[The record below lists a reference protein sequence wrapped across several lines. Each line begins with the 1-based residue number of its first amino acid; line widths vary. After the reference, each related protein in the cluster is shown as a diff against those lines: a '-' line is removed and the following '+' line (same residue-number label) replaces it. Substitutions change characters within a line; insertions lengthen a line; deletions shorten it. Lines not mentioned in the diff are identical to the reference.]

1 MPLDFQQVHRQV
13 KQLGETAV
21 QREQHLQSLRD
32 LARDLLSDLAA
43 DVERLNQ
50 KVRLVARV
58 HDPTLRCALPV
69 ADHLDARLPE
79 PELPPKAT
87 LLAADGSQI
96 SPNRNAEVS
105 YCLVNVG
112 AIRLNLHS
120 PETPRTYVTSQLFY
134 GEQLYTETG
143 RITDSALALLRDVNE
158 RSTLADLARGAE
170 PPIITF
176 TDGPM
181 ELWGAKE
188 VDAATEFH
196 KQMDVYLEALA
207 RLCSLGVITAGYIDK
222 PAANLVVRLL
232 EVALTPDDE
241 LPDMKKQH
249 PLRGVSDID
258 LFISLLEPGDR
269 SAVFGMQSKSA
280 ANYQDE
286 LALHFFYLNVGR
298 IGRPWIARVEIPAWV
313 AGNQEMLEHLQA
325 ALVSQCRIL
334 GSRPYPYL
342 LHRAHEAAMVS
353 FQEQEQVTQ
362 MIVLE
367 LHRRG
372 VEVGEESQKQALKKH
387 SGRTRIK
394 T

>member
-1 MPLDFQQVHRQV
+1 MPLDIQQVHRQV
-13 KQLGETAV
+13 KQLGQTAS
-21 QREQHLQSLRD
+21 QREQHLQALREQ
-32 LARDLLSDLAA
+32 ARDLLNSLAK
-43 DVERLNQ
+43 DIDRLNQ
-50 KVRLVARV
+50 KVRLVARL

-69 ADHLDARLPE
+69 AEQLDMHFP
-79 PELPPKAT
+79 PTELPLKAT
-87 LLAADGSQI
+87 ILAADGSQI

-112 AIRLNLHS
+112 AIQLNLHS
-120 PETPRTYVTSQLFY
+120 AEPPHIQVTSQLFY

-143 RITDSALALLRDVNE
+143 RITDSALALIRDVNE
-158 RSTLADLARGAE
+158 RTTLADLAEGALA
-170 PPIITF
+170 PVITF

-196 KQMDVYLEALA
+196 KQMDVYLEALS
-207 RLCSLGVITAGYIDK
+207 RLYALGVITSGYIDK

-232 EVALTPDDE
+232 EVAITPDAE
-241 LPDMKKQH
+241 LAEIKSRH
-249 PLRGVSDID
+249 PLRGVSDFD
-258 LFISLLEPGDR
+258 LFKNLLDPGER

-280 ANYQDE
+280 SNYKDE

-298 IGRPWIARVEIPAWV
+298 AGRPWLARVEIPAWV
-313 AGNQEMLEHLQA
+313 AGSQEMLDHLQA
-325 ALVSQCRIL
+325 ALIQQCRIM

-342 LHRAHEAAMVS
+342 LQRAHEAAMVS

-362 MIVLE
+362 MIMLE
-367 LHRRG
+367 LRRRG
-372 VEVGEESQKQALKKH
+372 VEVGEESQKQALKKNA
-387 SGRTRIK
+387 GRTRVK

>member
-21 QREQHLQSLRD
+21 QREQHLQSLRER
-32 LARDLLSDLAA
+32 AQDLLTSLSK
-43 DVERLNQ
+43 DVHRLNE
-50 KVRLVARV
+50 KVRLVARL

-69 ADHLDARLPE
+69 AENLDAHFRE
-79 PELPPKAT
+79 GELPPQAT
-87 LLAADGSQI
+87 ILAADGSQI
-96 SPNRNAEVS
+96 SPNRNAEIS
-105 YCLVNVG
+105 FCLVNVG
-112 AIRLNLHS
+112 AIQLNLHS
-120 PETPRTYVTSQLFY
+120 PDPPRPYVNSQLFY

-158 RSTLADLARGAE
+158 RTTLAQLAVGAT
-170 PPIITF
+170 PPVISF

-188 VDAATEFH
+188 VDAASQFH
-196 KQMDVYLEALA
+196 KQLDIYLQALS
-207 RLCSLGVITAGYIDK
+207 RLCELGVITAGYIDK
-222 PAANLVVRLL
+222 PAANLVIRLL
-232 EVALTPDDE
+232 EVAITAEKE
-241 LPDMKKQH
+241 LPEMKSRH
-249 PLRGVSDID
+249 PLRGVSDTD
-258 LFISLLEPGDR
+258 LFRQLLKPGER

-280 ANYQDE
+280 SNYRDE

-298 IGRPWIARVEIPAWV
+298 KGRPWLARVEIPAWV
-313 AGNQEMLEHLQA
+313 ANSAQMLDLLQSS
-325 ALVSQCRIL
+325 LVSQCRIM

-367 LHRRG
+367 LRRRG
-372 VEVGEESQKQALKKH
+372 LEVGEESQKQALKKYA
-387 SGRTRIK
+387 GRTRISQ
-394 T
+394 